1 MPAKDPKPPQYMN
14 AEELSNYIKKQ
25 IQDSYVDGAASLV
38 QASLLP
44 TEQAALAEKARWS
57 QMAAQNA
64 ESAAFMRRLA
74 NGMADAVS
82 QTGGA
87 STTQE
92 AMIINNLRRA
102 DAFLGQANT
111 YIGNAL
117 ESGATAKSLKAIG
130 GAVGAAASLY
140 GLAMNGVSDGLQGV
154 GKGGANIAAGL
165 GAAALAEAY
174 LAPAIAASLTA
185 AGYGAVTAGVAAGA
199 AVVAAGF
206 VGGVIGNVLYDSGIT
221 KWIGLDYLMEK
232 AMDNGLGAFIQGLG
246 EFGGWLGSELY
257 DLLHP
262 NPEGIPG
269 NVNDKFNDAAKFIP
283 RRDPLT
289 LDLDGDGIETL
300 AASYGVLF
308 DHDGDGVKT
317 GTGWVSSHDGL
328 LVLDRNGNGVIDN
341 GGELFGADTVL
352 ANGQKA
358 TSGFEAL
365 RGLDSNGDGVFNRFD
380 SSFSQVRVWRD
391 LNQDGISQAVE
402 LSTLESVGV
411 ASIELTPSTTDDL
424 DLGNGNVV
432 DNRGSYTR
440 VDGSKG
446 LAGDLQL
453 AMNNFF
459 RDFSGSLSPIE
470 VTDEAD
476 VLPNLRG
483 SGAVRDLKEA
493 ASLSSELLASV
504 QVISPG
510 TSRDSMRAL
519 LDTILAQW
527 AATSTMQS
535 SEEMLESVGGARE
548 LLYRGVLPADVAAQ
562 SPEAINAWIKQQHA
576 ELGPMI
582 AILEKFN
589 GSSLISYRYDQA
601 STGGSSYSWSELSK
615 LDGTKFFSMSILL
628 QPEQIEAL
636 RVAYASL
643 KESVYAGLVMET
655 RLKGYLD
662 GVSIKLVDGEF
673 KFDVLGLTAK
683 LSDKWQES
691 KSEALQDAIDLYR
704 YGGGF
709 LADTGWNGVDAL
721 RAMIDQAKVSPEG
734 LAALVSSDI
743 NLVSGVAQLGS
754 RDDIIWGSAGGD
766 DLRGGLGDD
775 LLVGERGNDSLY
787 GEAGSDKLSGGDGND
802 VLSGG
807 EGNDSLDGGVG
818 NDTLYGGA
826 GTDRL
831 DGGAGDDYLSGD
843 AGSDVYLFGRGSG
856 RDTVSNYHSTGEEDL
871 ILIADDLSAA
881 DIKVSRYSDDLIIE
895 IAGTNDRLAVSN
907 YFYNDGNGP
916 YSVKEI
922 RFADATIWDV
932 AKLREMV
939 QVAGDGSDQLTGYQG
954 SDSLFGGR
962 GDDTINGQGG
972 DDLLEGG
979 EGGDSLS
986 GEAGNDRLF
995 GGTQNDTLYGG
1006 EGDDQLDGG
1015 ANNDTLYGGSGN
1027 DRLEGGAGNDYLSG
1041 DAGSD
1046 IYLFGR
1052 ASGQDTISNYNYDG
1066 GSTDVLELAADV
1078 AVSDVTIWRYSDD
1091 LVLTINGTDA
1101 RVTVSSYFYNDANGP
1116 YALNQVRFADGTV
1129 WDAAQIK
1136 SLVQASTSGND
1147 QLTGYQGN
1155 DSLSG
1160 GRGDDTIYGQ
1170 AGDDLLQGGEGG
1182 DSLSGD
1188 AGNDLLFG
1196 GAQNDM
1202 LSGGEGDDQLDGGT
1216 NNDTLY
1222 GGGGNDRLDG
1232 GTGNDYLSGD
1242 AGSDI
1247 YVFGRNSGQD
1257 TISNYTYDSGSTDV
1271 LELAADVAVSDVTIW
1286 RYSDDL
1292 VLAIKGTDARVTVSS
1307 HFYNNANGPYALA
1320 QVRFADGTVWDA
1332 AQIKSL
1338 VQTSTAGNDQLTGY
1352 EGNDSLSGGRGDDT
1366 ISGQGGDDLLDGGE
1380 GADNLS
1386 GEAGNDQLF
1395 GGTQNDT
1402 LYGGE
1407 GDDRLDGGANNDTL
1421 YGGGGNDRLDGG
1433 SGNDYLSGD
1442 VGSDIYVFGRTSGQ
1456 DTIFNYIYD
1465 NMSTDV
1471 LELAAGVAVSDV
1483 TVWRSSDDLV
1493 LAIKDT
1499 EARVTVS
1506 SHFYNDANG
1515 PYTLNQIRFA
1525 DGTIWDTAQ
1534 IKSLVQASTAG
1545 NDQLTGY
1552 QGNDSLYGGRGDDSV
1567 NGRGGDDLLD
1577 GGEGADNLFG
1587 EAGDDRLF
1595 GGAQGDTLYG
1605 GEGDDQLDGGANNDI
1620 LYGGGGNDRL
1630 EGGSGNDYLSG
1641 DAGSDT
1647 YVFGRAS
1654 GQDTISNYSY
1664 ETTSTDVIE
1673 LAADVAVEDVT
1684 IWRYSNDLVL
1694 AIKGTDAQIRVGS
1707 HFYNDG
1713 RELYAINQVRFADG
1727 TVWDATQIRALVQA
1741 STAGD
1746 DQLIGYQ
1753 GSDSLSG
1760 GRGDD
1765 TLNGQGGDDLLDGG
1779 EGSDSLY
1786 GEAGNDLLLGGA
1798 QNDRL
1803 YGGEGNDRLDG
1814 GAGNDYLSGDV
1825 GGDTY
1830 VFGRTSGQDT
1840 ISNYSYDSGSTDVL
1854 ELAADVA
1861 AADLMVWRYSN
1872 DLIIA
1877 IKGTNAQITVGS
1889 YFYESGSTSYTVG
1902 KINFADG
1909 TSWAYADV
1917 LNLVMQQPATQSYIY
1932 GTAESDILQGA
1943 SSLDYVYGYG
1953 GDDVLDGGA
1962 GNDTLDGG
1970 YGNDVYRFGR
1980 DSGND
1985 IITNNDWAAGKHDAI
2000 VMGEGIST
2008 GDVSVARDGDS
2019 LVLSIKGTSDSV
2031 RVNSYFYAD
2040 ATYGYQVEEVRFA
2053 DGTTWDI
2060 AAIKALVQVATDGN
2074 DALTGYATADVL
2086 NGGLGDDTLSGY
2098 GGDDVLQGGVGADTL
2113 YGNEGNDT
2121 LDAGDQNDRLY
2132 GGVGNDVLLGGVGND
2147 VLFGDEGD
2155 DILDG
2160 GAGNDTLDGGYGN
2173 DVYRFGRGSGGD
2185 SITNYDWT
2193 AGKRDAILMGE
2204 GISTGDVSVA
2214 RDGDSLVLSIK
2225 GTSDSVRVNSY
2236 FYADA
2241 TYGYQVEEVR
2251 FADGTTW
2258 DIAAIKA
2265 LVQVATDGND
2275 ALTGYATADVLNGG
2289 LGDDTLSGYGGDDVL
2304 QGGVGAD
2311 TLYGNEGNDT
2321 LDAGDQNDRLYGG
2334 VGSDV
2339 LLGGVGNDVLS
2350 GDEGDDILDGGAG
2363 NDTLDGGYG
2372 NDVYRFGRGSG
2383 GDSITNYDWTAGKRD
2398 AILMGEG
2405 ISTGDVSVARDG
2417 DSLVLSIKG
2426 TSDSVR
2432 VNSYFYADATYGY
2445 QVEEVRFADGTT
2457 WDIAAIKALV
2467 QVATDGN
2474 DALTGYATA
2483 DVLNGGLGDDTLSGY
2498 GGDDVLQGG
2507 VGADTLYGNE
2517 GNDTLDA
2524 GDQNDRL
2531 YGGVGSDVLL
2541 GGVGNDVLSGD
2552 EGDDILDGGAGND
2565 TLDGGYGNDVYRF
2578 GRGSGGDS
2586 ITNYDWTAGKR
2597 DAILMGEGI
2606 STGDVSVAR
2615 DGDSLVLS
2623 IKGTSD
2629 SVRVNSYF
2637 YADATYGYQVE
2648 EVRFADGTTWDIAA
2662 IKALVQVAT
2671 DGNDALTGYATADVL
2686 NGGLGDDT
2694 LSGYGG
2700 DDVLQGGV
2708 GADTLY
2714 GNEGNDT
2721 LDAGDQNDR
2730 LYGGVGSDVLLGGVG
2745 NDVLS
2750 GDEGDDIL
2758 DGGAGNDTLDGGYGN
2773 DVYRFGRGSG
2783 GDSITNYDWT
2793 AGKRDAILMG
2803 EGISTG
2809 DVSVARDGDSL
2820 VLSIKGTSDSVRVN
2834 SYFYADATYGYQVEE
2849 VRFADGTTWDI
2860 AAIKALVQVATDGND
2875 ALTGYATA
2883 DVLNG
2888 GLGDDTLSGYGGDD
2902 VLQGGVG
2909 ADTLYGNEGND
2920 TLDAGDQNDRLY
2932 GGVGNDVLLGGVGN
2946 DVLFG
2951 DEGDDIL
2958 NGGAGNDTLDGG
2970 YGNDVYRFGRG
2981 SGSDRI
2987 SSYDYSSSGDK
2998 VIFGDGVAIDQI
3010 WLARTGNDLVL
3021 SIAGTNDQLSIA
3033 NWFYDSGYQ
3042 VDQLQVADGKVLD
3055 ASEVANLVAAMSSYN
3070 MPVGGQTT
3078 LSSPEY
3084 EKLIPVIAASW

>member
-1 MPAKDPKPPQYMN
+1 MTSQEGSSNSNNSSGNNNGGGDSKPADPFGFEDANKLGSAYRSATFAFVAQYEKQYAQSLADGADAQAAIRQALVAGHNRQSQVFLDYASAAESVSDPRWKAAYSEAAVSAAREASALAGAQGPMSDVLNAYYSESTSKYASLMN
-14 AEELSNYIKKQ
+14 ASPALRFAAKHGGPVG
-25 IQDSYVDGAASLV
+25 DLVDIGAATLYGTPGDV
-38 QASLLP
+38 A
-44 TEQAALAEKARWS
+44 KA
-57 QMAAQNA
+57 
-64 ESAAFMRRLA
+64 
-74 NGMADAVS
+74 V
-82 QTGGA
+82 
-87 STTQE
+87 
-92 AMIINNLRRA
+92 
-102 DAFLGQANT
+102 
-111 YIGNAL
+111 
-117 ESGATAKSLKAIG
+117 
-130 GAVGAAASLY
+130 VGAA
-140 GLAMNGVSDGLQGV
+140 M
-154 GKGGANIAAGL
+154 
-165 GAAALAEAY
+165 GAAAGTIATGVLGF
-174 LAPAIAASLTA
+174 LGITGAPAIA
-185 AGYGAVTAGVAAGA
+185 
-199 AVVAAGF
+199 VVAAVAIGVGVLAPDF
-206 VGGVIGNVLYDSGIT
+206 VPDSEWNKLGDWGKEAIKDVADWFEDAWSDT
-221 KWIGLDYLMEK
+221 AKWWGDRFDE
-232 AMDNGLGAFIQGLG
+232 LGDSLRDMFDRARNF
-246 EFGGWLGSELY
+246 
-257 DLLHP
+257 
-262 NPEGIPG
+262 
-269 NVNDKFNDAAKFIP
+269 VP
-283 RRDPLT
+283 RRDPLVI
-289 LDLDGDGIETL
+289 DLDDDGIETVE
-300 AASYGVLF
+300 ANGSILF
-308 DHDGDGVKT
+308 DHDGDGVKS
-317 GTGWVSSHDGL
+317 GTGWIKSDDAFV
-328 LVLDRNGNGVIDN
+328 VMDRNGNGRIDD
-341 GGELFGADTVL
+341 GSELFGADTDLSSGV
-352 ANGQKA
+352 KA
-358 TSGFEAL
+358 SSGFSAL
-365 RGLDSNGDGVFNRFD
+365 ADLDSNKDGFFSSADRHFGD
-380 SSFSQVRVWRD
+380 VRLWRD
-391 LNQDGISQAVE
+391 LNQDGISQSNELFTFESLNVSRISLRPAV
-402 LSTLESVGV
+402 
-411 ASIELTPSTTDDL
+411 TDDL

-432 DNRGSYTR
+432 DNRGAYER
-440 VDGSKG
+440 VDGTIG

-459 RDFSGSLSPIE
+459 RDFSGSLNPIE
-470 VTDEAD
+470 VTSKASL
-476 VLPNLRG
+476 LPNLKG

-493 ASLSSELLASV
+493 GSLSVELLASI
-504 QVISPG
+504 QAISPG
-510 TSRDSMRAL
+510 ASRDSMRTS
-519 LDTILAQW
+519 LDTILTQW

-601 STGGSSYSWSELSK
+601 STGGSSYSWSELFK

-636 RVAYASL
+636 RAAYASL

-743 NLVSGVAQLGS
+743 NLMSGVAQLGS

-787 GEAGSDKLSGGDGND
+787 GESGGDKLFGGDGND
-802 VLSGG
+802 VLFGG
-807 EGNDSLDGGVG
+807 EGNDLLDGGVG

-856 RDTVSNYHSTGEEDL
+856 RDTVSNYQYAGEEDR

-895 IAGTNDRLAVSN
+895 IAGTSDRLAVSS
-907 YFYNDGNGP
+907 YFYSDGNSP

-922 RFADATIWDV
+922 RFADGTIWDV

-1307 HFYNNANGPYALA
+1307 HFYNNANGPYALT

-1442 VGSDIYVFGRTSGQ
+1442 VGSDTYVFGRTSGQ

-1483 TVWRSSDDLV
+1483 TAWRSSDDLV
-1493 LAIKDT
+1493 LAIKGTD
-1499 EARVTVS
+1499 ARVTVS

-1803 YGGEGNDRLDG
+1803 YGGEGDDRLDG

-1861 AADLMVWRYSN
+1861 VADLMVWRYSN

-1932 GTAESDILQGA
+1932 GTAESDILQGT
-1943 SSLDYVYGYG
+1943 SSLDNVYGYG

-2060 AAIKALVQVATDGN
+2060 TAIKALVQAATDGN

-2098 GGDDVLQGGVGADTL
+2098 GGDDVLQGGIGADTL

-2121 LDAGDQNDRLY
+2121 LDGGDQSDRLY
-2132 GGVGNDVLLGGVGND
+2132 GGSGNDLLLGGVGTDSLSGEN
-2147 VLFGDEGD
+2147 GD
-2155 DILDG
+2155 DLLDG
-2160 GAGNDTLDGGYGN
+2160 GAGNDTLDGGFGN
-2173 DVYRFGRGSGGD
+2173 DVYIFGRGSGND
-2185 SITNYDWT
+2185 LIVNYDWT

-2225 GTSDSVRVNSY
+2225 
-2236 FYADA
+2236 
-2241 TYGYQVEEVR
+2241 
-2251 FADGTTW
+2251 
-2258 DIAAIKA
+2258 
-2265 LVQVATDGND
+2265 
-2275 ALTGYATADVLNGG
+2275 
-2289 LGDDTLSGYGGDDVL
+2289 
-2304 QGGVGAD
+2304 
-2311 TLYGNEGNDT
+2311 
-2321 LDAGDQNDRLYGG
+2321 
-2334 VGSDV
+2334 
-2339 LLGGVGNDVLS
+2339 
-2350 GDEGDDILDGGAG
+2350 
-2363 NDTLDGGYG
+2363 
-2372 NDVYRFGRGSG
+2372 
-2383 GDSITNYDWTAGKRD
+2383 
-2398 AILMGEG
+2398 
-2405 ISTGDVSVARDG
+2405 
-2417 DSLVLSIKG
+2417 
-2426 TSDSVR
+2426 
-2432 VNSYFYADATYGY
+2432 
-2445 QVEEVRFADGTT
+2445 
-2457 WDIAAIKALV
+2457 
-2467 QVATDGN
+2467 
-2474 DALTGYATA
+2474 
-2483 DVLNGGLGDDTLSGY
+2483 
-2498 GGDDVLQGG
+2498 
-2507 VGADTLYGNE
+2507 
-2517 GNDTLDA
+2517 
-2524 GDQNDRL
+2524 
-2531 YGGVGSDVLL
+2531 
-2541 GGVGNDVLSGD
+2541 
-2552 EGDDILDGGAGND
+2552 
-2565 TLDGGYGNDVYRF
+2565 
-2578 GRGSGGDS
+2578 
-2586 ITNYDWTAGKR
+2586 
-2597 DAILMGEGI
+2597 
-2606 STGDVSVAR
+2606 
-2615 DGDSLVLS
+2615 
-2623 IKGTSD
+2623 
-2629 SVRVNSYF
+2629 
-2637 YADATYGYQVE
+2637 
-2648 EVRFADGTTWDIAA
+2648 
-2662 IKALVQVAT
+2662 
-2671 DGNDALTGYATADVL
+2671 
-2686 NGGLGDDT
+2686 
-2694 LSGYGG
+2694 
-2700 DDVLQGGV
+2700 
-2708 GADTLY
+2708 
-2714 GNEGNDT
+2714 
-2721 LDAGDQNDR
+2721 
-2730 LYGGVGSDVLLGGVG
+2730 
-2745 NDVLS
+2745 
-2750 GDEGDDIL
+2750 
-2758 DGGAGNDTLDGGYGN
+2758 
-2773 DVYRFGRGSG
+2773 
-2783 GDSITNYDWT
+2783 
-2793 AGKRDAILMG
+2793 
-2803 EGISTG
+2803 
-2809 DVSVARDGDSL
+2809 
-2820 VLSIKGTSDSVRVN
+2820 
-2834 SYFYADATYGYQVEE
+2834 
-2849 VRFADGTTWDI
+2849 
-2860 AAIKALVQVATDGND
+2860 
-2875 ALTGYATA
+2875 
-2883 DVLNG
+2883 
-2888 GLGDDTLSGYGGDD
+2888 
-2902 VLQGGVG
+2902 
-2909 ADTLYGNEGND
+2909 
-2920 TLDAGDQNDRLY
+2920 
-2932 GGVGNDVLLGGVGN
+2932 
-2946 DVLFG
+2946 
-2951 DEGDDIL
+2951 
-2958 NGGAGNDTLDGG
+2958 
-2970 YGNDVYRFGRG
+2970 
-2981 SGSDRI
+2981 
-2987 SSYDYSSSGDK
+2987 
-2998 VIFGDGVAIDQI
+2998 
-3010 WLARTGNDLVL
+3010 
-3021 SIAGTNDQLSIA
+3021 
-3033 NWFYDSGYQ
+3033 
-3042 VDQLQVADGKVLD
+3042 
-3055 ASEVANLVAAMSSYN
+3055 
-3070 MPVGGQTT
+3070 
-3078 LSSPEY
+3078 
-3084 EKLIPVIAASW
+3084 

>member
-1 MPAKDPKPPQYMN
+1 
-14 AEELSNYIKKQ
+14 
-25 IQDSYVDGAASLV
+25 
-38 QASLLP
+38 
-44 TEQAALAEKARWS
+44 
-57 QMAAQNA
+57 
-64 ESAAFMRRLA
+64 
-74 NGMADAVS
+74 
-82 QTGGA
+82 
-87 STTQE
+87 
-92 AMIINNLRRA
+92 
-102 DAFLGQANT
+102 
-111 YIGNAL
+111 
-117 ESGATAKSLKAIG
+117 
-130 GAVGAAASLY
+130 
-140 GLAMNGVSDGLQGV
+140 
-154 GKGGANIAAGL
+154 
-165 GAAALAEAY
+165 
-174 LAPAIAASLTA
+174 
-185 AGYGAVTAGVAAGA
+185 
-199 AVVAAGF
+199 
-206 VGGVIGNVLYDSGIT
+206 
-221 KWIGLDYLMEK
+221 
-232 AMDNGLGAFIQGLG
+232 MDNGLGAFIQGLG

-262 NPEGIPG
+262 NPEGVPG

-328 LVLDRNGNGVIDN
+328 WVLDRNGNGVIDN

-380 SSFSQVRVWRD
+380 SSFSQVRIWRD

-411 ASIELTPSTTDDL
+411 ASIELTPSTADDL

-432 DNRGSYTR
+432 DNRGSYTQ

-476 VLPNLRG
+476 VLPSLKG

-548 LLYRGVLPADVAAQ
+548 LHYRGVLPSDVAAQ
-562 SPEAINAWIKQQHA
+562 SAEAIDAWIKQQHA

-615 LDGTKFFSMSILL
+615 LDGTKLFSMSILL
-628 QPEQIEAL
+628 QPEQVEAL
-636 RVAYASL
+636 RAAYASL

-655 RLKGYLD
+655 RLKSYLD

-673 KFDVLGLTAK
+673 RFDVLGLTAK

-721 RAMIDQAKVSPEG
+721 RAMIAQAKVSPEG

-743 NLVSGVAQLGS
+743 NLVFGVAQLGS

-775 LLVGERGNDSLY
+775 LIVGEPGNDSLY
-787 GEAGSDKLSGGDGND
+787 GEAGSDKLFGGDGND
-802 VLSGG
+802 VLFGG
-807 EGNDSLDGGVG
+807 EGNDLLDGGVG

-856 RDTVSNYHSTGEEDL
+856 RDTVSNYHSAGEEDR
-871 ILIADDLSAA
+871 ILIADDLSAV

-922 RFADATIWDV
+922 RFADGTIWDV

-954 SDSLFGGR
+954 NDSLFGGR

-1015 ANNDTLYGGSGN
+1015 ANNDTLYGVSGN

-1052 ASGQDTISNYNYDG
+1052 ASGQDTISNYTYDG

-1078 AVSDVTIWRYSDD
+1078 AVSDVTVWRYGDD

-1136 SLVQASTSGND
+1136 LLVQASTAGND

-1222 GGGGNDRLDG
+1222 GGGGNDRLEG

-1247 YVFGRNSGQD
+1247 YVFGRTSGQD

-1292 VLAIKGTDARVTVSS
+1292 VLAIKGSDARVTVSS

-1421 YGGGGNDRLDGG
+1421 YGGGGNDRLDGD

-1442 VGSDIYVFGRTSGQ
+1442 VGSDTYVFGRTSGQ

-1861 AADLMVWRYSN
+1861 VADLMVWRYSN

-1932 GTAESDILQGA
+1932 GTAESDILQGT
-1943 SSLDYVYGYG
+1943 SSLDNVYGYG

-1962 GNDTLDGG
+1962 GNDTIDGG

-1980 DSGND
+1980 GSGND
-1985 IITNNDWAAGKHDAI
+1985 IITNNDWTAGKRDAI

-2019 LVLSIKGTSDSV
+2019 LVLSIKGTSDSVRVSSYFYADATYGYQVEEVRFADGTIWDIAAIKALVQVATDGNDTLVGYASADSLSGGLGEDNLSGMGGNDGLLGGIGADTLYGNEGDDTLDGGDQNDRLYGGSGNDLLLGGVGNDSLSGENGDDLVDGGAGNDTLDGGFGNDVYIFGRGSGSDLIVNYDWTAGKRDAIVMGEGISAGDVAVARDGDTLVLNLKGTSDTV

-2098 GGDDVLQGGVGADTL
+2098 GGDDVLQGGIGADTL

-2121 LDAGDQNDRLY
+2121 LDGGDQNDRLY
-2132 GGVGNDVLLGGVGND
+2132 GGVGNDVLLGGIGND
-2147 VLFGDEGD
+2147 GLSGDEGD

-2173 DVYRFGRGSGGD
+2173 DVYRFGRGSGID

-2193 AGKRDAILMGE
+2193 AGKRDAIVMGE
-2204 GISTGDVSVA
+2204 GISAGDVAVA
-2214 RDGDSLVLSIK
+2214 RDGDTLVLNLK
-2225 GTSDSVRVNSY
+2225 GTSDTVRVNSY

-2304 QGGVGAD
+2304 QGGIWAD
-2311 TLYGNEGNDT
+2311 PLYGNEGN
-2321 LDAGDQNDRLYGG
+2321 
-2334 VGSDV
+2334 
-2339 LLGGVGNDVLS
+2339 
-2350 GDEGDDILDGGAG
+2350 
-2363 NDTLDGGYG
+2363 
-2372 NDVYRFGRGSG
+2372 
-2383 GDSITNYDWTAGKRD
+2383 
-2398 AILMGEG
+2398 
-2405 ISTGDVSVARDG
+2405 
-2417 DSLVLSIKG
+2417 
-2426 TSDSVR
+2426 
-2432 VNSYFYADATYGY
+2432 
-2445 QVEEVRFADGTT
+2445 
-2457 WDIAAIKALV
+2457 
-2467 QVATDGN
+2467 
-2474 DALTGYATA
+2474 
-2483 DVLNGGLGDDTLSGY
+2483 
-2498 GGDDVLQGG
+2498 
-2507 VGADTLYGNE
+2507 
-2517 GNDTLDA
+2517 
-2524 GDQNDRL
+2524 
-2531 YGGVGSDVLL
+2531 
-2541 GGVGNDVLSGD
+2541 
-2552 EGDDILDGGAGND
+2552 
-2565 TLDGGYGNDVYRF
+2565 
-2578 GRGSGGDS
+2578 
-2586 ITNYDWTAGKR
+2586 
-2597 DAILMGEGI
+2597 
-2606 STGDVSVAR
+2606 
-2615 DGDSLVLS
+2615 
-2623 IKGTSD
+2623 
-2629 SVRVNSYF
+2629 
-2637 YADATYGYQVE
+2637 
-2648 EVRFADGTTWDIAA
+2648 
-2662 IKALVQVAT
+2662 
-2671 DGNDALTGYATADVL
+2671 
-2686 NGGLGDDT
+2686 
-2694 LSGYGG
+2694 
-2700 DDVLQGGV
+2700 
-2708 GADTLY
+2708 
-2714 GNEGNDT
+2714 
-2721 LDAGDQNDR
+2721 
-2730 LYGGVGSDVLLGGVG
+2730 
-2745 NDVLS
+2745 
-2750 GDEGDDIL
+2750 
-2758 DGGAGNDTLDGGYGN
+2758 
-2773 DVYRFGRGSG
+2773 
-2783 GDSITNYDWT
+2783 
-2793 AGKRDAILMG
+2793 
-2803 EGISTG
+2803 
-2809 DVSVARDGDSL
+2809 
-2820 VLSIKGTSDSVRVN
+2820 
-2834 SYFYADATYGYQVEE
+2834 
-2849 VRFADGTTWDI
+2849 
-2860 AAIKALVQVATDGND
+2860 
-2875 ALTGYATA
+2875 
-2883 DVLNG
+2883 
-2888 GLGDDTLSGYGGDD
+2888 
-2902 VLQGGVG
+2902 
-2909 ADTLYGNEGND
+2909 
-2920 TLDAGDQNDRLY
+2920 
-2932 GGVGNDVLLGGVGN
+2932 
-2946 DVLFG
+2946 
-2951 DEGDDIL
+2951 
-2958 NGGAGNDTLDGG
+2958 
-2970 YGNDVYRFGRG
+2970 
-2981 SGSDRI
+2981 
-2987 SSYDYSSSGDK
+2987 
-2998 VIFGDGVAIDQI
+2998 
-3010 WLARTGNDLVL
+3010 
-3021 SIAGTNDQLSIA
+3021 
-3033 NWFYDSGYQ
+3033 
-3042 VDQLQVADGKVLD
+3042 
-3055 ASEVANLVAAMSSYN
+3055 
-3070 MPVGGQTT
+3070 
-3078 LSSPEY
+3078 
-3084 EKLIPVIAASW
+3084 

>member
-1 MPAKDPKPPQYMN
+1 M
-14 AEELSNYIKKQ
+14 
-25 IQDSYVDGAASLV
+25 
-38 QASLLP
+38 
-44 TEQAALAEKARWS
+44 
-57 QMAAQNA
+57 
-64 ESAAFMRRLA
+64 
-74 NGMADAVS
+74 
-82 QTGGA
+82 
-87 STTQE
+87 
-92 AMIINNLRRA
+92 
-102 DAFLGQANT
+102 
-111 YIGNAL
+111 
-117 ESGATAKSLKAIG
+117 
-130 GAVGAAASLY
+130 
-140 GLAMNGVSDGLQGV
+140 
-154 GKGGANIAAGL
+154 
-165 GAAALAEAY
+165 
-174 LAPAIAASLTA
+174 
-185 AGYGAVTAGVAAGA
+185 
-199 AVVAAGF
+199 
-206 VGGVIGNVLYDSGIT
+206 
-221 KWIGLDYLMEK
+221 
-232 AMDNGLGAFIQGLG
+232 
-246 EFGGWLGSELY
+246 
-257 DLLHP
+257 
-262 NPEGIPG
+262 
-269 NVNDKFNDAAKFIP
+269 
-283 RRDPLT
+283 
-289 LDLDGDGIETL
+289 
-300 AASYGVLF
+300 
-308 DHDGDGVKT
+308 
-317 GTGWVSSHDGL
+317 
-328 LVLDRNGNGVIDN
+328 
-341 GGELFGADTVL
+341 
-352 ANGQKA
+352 
-358 TSGFEAL
+358 
-365 RGLDSNGDGVFNRFD
+365 
-380 SSFSQVRVWRD
+380 
-391 LNQDGISQAVE
+391 
-402 LSTLESVGV
+402 
-411 ASIELTPSTTDDL
+411 
-424 DLGNGNVV
+424 
-432 DNRGSYTR
+432 
-440 VDGSKG
+440 
-446 LAGDLQL
+446 AGDLQL

-476 VLPNLRG
+476 VLPSLKG

-548 LLYRGVLPADVAAQ
+548 LHYRGVLPSDVAAQ
-562 SPEAINAWIKQQHA
+562 SAEAIDAWIKQQHA

-615 LDGTKFFSMSILL
+615 LDGTKLFSMSILL
-628 QPEQIEAL
+628 QPEQVEAL
-636 RVAYASL
+636 RAAYASL

-655 RLKGYLD
+655 RLKSYLD

-673 KFDVLGLTAK
+673 RFDVLGLTAK

-721 RAMIDQAKVSPEG
+721 RAMIAQAKVSPEG

-743 NLVSGVAQLGS
+743 NLVFAVAQLGS

-775 LLVGERGNDSLY
+775 LIVGEPGNDSLY
-787 GEAGSDKLSGGDGND
+787 GEAGSDKLFGGDGND
-802 VLSGG
+802 VLFGG
-807 EGNDSLDGGVG
+807 EGNDLLDGGVG

-826 GTDRL
+826 GTDLL

-856 RDTVSNYHSTGEEDL
+856 RDTVSNYHSAGEEDR
-871 ILIADDLSAA
+871 ILIADDLSAV

-922 RFADATIWDV
+922 RFADGTIWDV
-932 AKLREMV
+932 AKLREMM

-954 SDSLFGGR
+954 NDSLFGGR

-1052 ASGQDTISNYNYDG
+1052 ASGQDTISNYTYDG

-1078 AVSDVTIWRYSDD
+1078 AVSDVTVWRYGDD

-1136 SLVQASTSGND
+1136 LLVQASTAGND

-1188 AGNDLLFG
+1188 AGNDMLFG

-1222 GGGGNDRLDG
+1222 GGGGNDRLEG

-1247 YVFGRNSGQD
+1247 YVFGRTSGQD

-1292 VLAIKGTDARVTVSS
+1292 VLAIKGSDARVTVSS

-1421 YGGGGNDRLDGG
+1421 YGGGGNDRLDGD

-1442 VGSDIYVFGRTSGQ
+1442 VGSDTYVFGRTSGQ

-1861 AADLMVWRYSN
+1861 VADLMVWRYSN

-1932 GTAESDILQGA
+1932 GTAESDILQGT
-1943 SSLDYVYGYG
+1943 SSLDNVYGCG

-1962 GNDTLDGG
+1962 GNDTIDGG

-1980 DSGND
+1980 GSGND
-1985 IITNNDWAAGKHDAI
+1985 IITNNDWTAGKRDAI

-2019 LVLSIKGTSDSV
+2019 LVLSIKGTSDSVRVSSYFYADATYGYQVEEVRFADGTIWDIAAIKALVQVATDGNDTLVGYASADSLSGGLGEDNLSGMGGNDGLLGGIGADTLYGNEGDDTLDGGDQNDRLYGGSGNDLLLGGVGNDSLSGENGDDLVDGGAGNDTLDGGFGNDVYIFGRGSGSDLIVNYDWTAGKRDAIVMGEGISAGDVAVARDGDTLVLNLKGTSDTV

-2074 DALTGYATADVL
+2074 DALTGYAGADTL
-2086 NGGLGDDTLSGY
+2086 NGGLGDDSLSGRE
-2098 GGDDVLQGGVGADTL
+2098 GDDVLQGGIGADTL
-2113 YGNEGNDT
+2113 SADAGNDT
-2121 LDAGDQNDRLY
+2121 LDGGDQNDRLN
-2132 GGVGNDVLLGGVGND
+2132 GGTGNDLLLGGVGND
-2147 VLFGDEGD
+2147 SLFGEDGD
-2155 DILDG
+2155 DVLDG

-2173 DVYRFGRGSGGD
+2173 DVYRFGR
-2185 SITNYDWT
+2185 
-2193 AGKRDAILMGE
+2193 A
-2204 GISTGDVSVA
+2204 
-2214 RDGDSLVLSIK
+2214 
-2225 GTSDSVRVNSY
+2225 
-2236 FYADA
+2236 
-2241 TYGYQVEEVR
+2241 
-2251 FADGTTW
+2251 
-2258 DIAAIKA
+2258 
-2265 LVQVATDGND
+2265 
-2275 ALTGYATADVLNGG
+2275 
-2289 LGDDTLSGYGGDDVL
+2289 
-2304 QGGVGAD
+2304 
-2311 TLYGNEGNDT
+2311 
-2321 LDAGDQNDRLYGG
+2321 
-2334 VGSDV
+2334 
-2339 LLGGVGNDVLS
+2339 
-2350 GDEGDDILDGGAG
+2350 
-2363 NDTLDGGYG
+2363 
-2372 NDVYRFGRGSG
+2372 
-2383 GDSITNYDWTAGKRD
+2383 
-2398 AILMGEG
+2398 
-2405 ISTGDVSVARDG
+2405 
-2417 DSLVLSIKG
+2417 
-2426 TSDSVR
+2426 
-2432 VNSYFYADATYGY
+2432 
-2445 QVEEVRFADGTT
+2445 
-2457 WDIAAIKALV
+2457 
-2467 QVATDGN
+2467 
-2474 DALTGYATA
+2474 
-2483 DVLNGGLGDDTLSGY
+2483 
-2498 GGDDVLQGG
+2498 
-2507 VGADTLYGNE
+2507 
-2517 GNDTLDA
+2517 
-2524 GDQNDRL
+2524 
-2531 YGGVGSDVLL
+2531 
-2541 GGVGNDVLSGD
+2541 
-2552 EGDDILDGGAGND
+2552 
-2565 TLDGGYGNDVYRF
+2565 
-2578 GRGSGGDS
+2578 
-2586 ITNYDWTAGKR
+2586 
-2597 DAILMGEGI
+2597 
-2606 STGDVSVAR
+2606 
-2615 DGDSLVLS
+2615 
-2623 IKGTSD
+2623 
-2629 SVRVNSYF
+2629 
-2637 YADATYGYQVE
+2637 
-2648 EVRFADGTTWDIAA
+2648 
-2662 IKALVQVAT
+2662 
-2671 DGNDALTGYATADVL
+2671 
-2686 NGGLGDDT
+2686 
-2694 LSGYGG
+2694 
-2700 DDVLQGGV
+2700 
-2708 GADTLY
+2708 
-2714 GNEGNDT
+2714 
-2721 LDAGDQNDR
+2721 
-2730 LYGGVGSDVLLGGVG
+2730 
-2745 NDVLS
+2745 
-2750 GDEGDDIL
+2750 
-2758 DGGAGNDTLDGGYGN
+2758 
-2773 DVYRFGRGSG
+2773 
-2783 GDSITNYDWT
+2783 
-2793 AGKRDAILMG
+2793 
-2803 EGISTG
+2803 
-2809 DVSVARDGDSL
+2809 
-2820 VLSIKGTSDSVRVN
+2820 
-2834 SYFYADATYGYQVEE
+2834 
-2849 VRFADGTTWDI
+2849 
-2860 AAIKALVQVATDGND
+2860 
-2875 ALTGYATA
+2875 
-2883 DVLNG
+2883 
-2888 GLGDDTLSGYGGDD
+2888 
-2902 VLQGGVG
+2902 
-2909 ADTLYGNEGND
+2909 
-2920 TLDAGDQNDRLY
+2920 
-2932 GGVGNDVLLGGVGN
+2932 
-2946 DVLFG
+2946 
-2951 DEGDDIL
+2951 
-2958 NGGAGNDTLDGG
+2958 
-2970 YGNDVYRFGRG
+2970 

-2987 SSYDYSSSGDK
+2987 SSYDYSSSNDK
-2998 VIFGDGVAIDQI
+2998 VVFGGGVAIDQI
-3010 WLARTGNDLVL
+3010 WLARSGNDLVL

-3033 NWFYDSGYQ
+3033 NWFDDSGYQ
-3042 VDQLQVADGKVLD
+3042 VDQLQTADGKILD
-3055 ASEVANLVAAMSSYN
+3055 ASELTNLVAAMSSYN
-3070 MPVGGQTT
+3070 APVGGQMT
-3078 LSSPEY
+3078 LERVMNF
-3084 EKLIPVIAASW
+3084 ERGWLHFQASGS